1 MTAYAWAGAIIA
13 TVGGM
18 IALFFTIRK
27 DQKSSA
33 LAKVVSDQAE
43 ENRKKLERLNESN
56 LAIDK
61 QTDNAIDRLGVRPPD

>member
-13 TVGGM
+13 IVGGM

-27 DQKSSA
+27 DQKDSA
-33 LAKVVSDQAE
+33 LAEVISDQTE
-43 ENRKKLERLNESN
+43 ENRDKIEKINDSN
-56 LAIDK
+56 LSIDT